1 MSSASTDEHH
11 PKVNYRQKDAI
22 GEPGRFGFV
31 YKGKLEGELSVA
43 IKMVEKKKTRV
54 PKTNF
59 YYNTMGH
66 PNILNFFCHVAESH
80 SKFV

>member
-1 MSSASTDEHH
+1 MSSTNADEHH
-11 PKVNYRQKDAI
+11 SKLRFSKNDRI
-22 GEPGRFGFV
+22 GEPGRFGFA

-43 IKMVEKKKTRV
+43 IKMLEKKKTRV

-80 SKFV
+80 SQFV